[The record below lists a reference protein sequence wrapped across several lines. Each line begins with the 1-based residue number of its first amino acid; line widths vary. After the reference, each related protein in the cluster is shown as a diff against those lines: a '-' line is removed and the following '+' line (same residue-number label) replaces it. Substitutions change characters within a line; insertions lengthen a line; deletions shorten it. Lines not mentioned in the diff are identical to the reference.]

1 MKHKILI
8 VSGDP
13 NSINSEIIYK
23 TFKNLNADIK
33 RRIYIVS
40 NCNLLN
46 KQFKKLKLKINLTK
60 VNNLNDS
67 QLSKNL
73 KIINIPLTFQD
84 PFRVPVQNAS
94 KFVIECLS
102 LAHSLAIKNKLKGII
117 NCPIDKILIKKTKKN
132 GVTEFFASKCNVKK
146 NSEVMMIY
154 NEKLSVVPITT
165 HIKIKNI
172 SKQIN
177 YNLIKEKMLTL
188 NKYFKKLFNKKP
200 KIAMLGLNP
209 HNAELSKNSEETLK
223 ITPSISKLKK
233 GGLNITGP
241 LVADTMFIEK
251 YKKFNVIV
259 GMYHDQVLTP
269 FKSLFHF
276 NAINI
281 TLGLNYIRVSPD
293 HGPGKDII
301 GKKKANSLSLIK
313 CVEFI
318 SKLKK

>member
-23 TFKNLNADIK
+23 ALKNLNNNIK
-33 RRIYIVS
+33 KRIYIVS
-40 NCNLLN
+40 NFNLLN
-46 KQFKKLKLKINLTK
+46 RQFKKLKLKINLAK
-60 VNNLNDS
+60 VNNLNDFH
-67 QLSKNL
+67 QTKKI
-73 KIINIPLTFQD
+73 KIIDIPLTFQN
-84 PFRVPVQNAS
+84 PFKVSPQNAS
-94 KFVIECLS
+94 KFVIECLNI
-102 LAHSLAIKNKLKGII
+102 AHSLAIKNKLKGII
-117 NCPIDKILIKKTKKN
+117 NCPVDKTLIKKTKKN

-165 HIKIKNI
+165 HIKIENI
-172 SKQIN
+172 SKKIN
-177 YNLIKEKMLTL
+177 YNFIKEKILTL
-188 NKYFKKLFNKKP
+188 NKYYKQLFNKKP

-209 HNAELSKNSEETLK
+209 HNAELSKDSEEVLK
-223 ITPSISKLKK
+223 IIPSISKLKK
-233 GGLNITGP
+233 KEINITGP
-241 LVADTMFIEK
+241 LVADTLFIEK
-251 YKKFNVIV
+251 YKNFNVIV

-276 NAINI
+276 NAINV

-313 CVEFI
+313 CIKFI
-318 SKLKK
+318 NKLKK